1 MAEEGEQTVYAWE
14 TAPQEMRAEARRLAD
29 RLKELEAKDAA
40 ASARLAVIDR
50 RETFEKV
57 KGELGDAAKDVSL
70 EDLGETPLEQI
81 TATTLKVKATEKA
94 EARAAAETEM
104 AKALGFETVE
114 ELRAFRTDAETRR
127 QAQLASQTTTAQA
140 AMSGQNSQEIKKTV
154 DELAFEAFNANP
166 HLPHDERVAA
176 FLGASLGAQL
186 TEAEAAKGTKL

>member
-1 MAEEGEQTVYAWE
+1 MADEPTYDWS
-14 TAPQEMRAEARRLAD
+14 TAPKEMREAFEKMQAD
-29 RLKELEAKDAA
+29 TKELRDRDAA

-50 RETFEKV
+50 REAFDKV

-104 AKALGFETVE
+104 AKALGFENVE

-127 QAQLASQTTTAQA
+127 QAQLASQTTTAAA

-154 DELAFEAFNANP
+154 DEQAFEAFNANP

-176 FLGASLGAQL
+176 FLGASIGAQL
-186 TEAEAAKGTKL
+186 TEAEKEKGAKL

>member
-1 MAEEGEQTVYAWE
+1 MAEEPTYDWT
-14 TAPQEMRAEARRLAD
+14 TAPKEMREAFEKMQAD
-29 RLKELEAKDAA
+29 TKELRDRDAA

-50 RETFEKV
+50 REAFDKV

-94 EARAAAETEM
+94 EIQQAALAEL
-104 AKALGFETVE
+104 AKNAGFESVE
-114 ELRAFRTDAETRR
+114 AMQQFRAEADARKAATT
-127 QAQLASQTTTAQA
+127 AAQTTTAQA
-140 AMSGQNSQEIKKTV
+140 AMSGQNSPEIKKTV

>member
-1 MAEEGEQTVYAWE
+1 MADEPTYDWT
-14 TAPQEMRAEARRLAD
+14 TAPKEMREAFEKMQAD
-29 RLKELEAKDAA
+29 TKELRERDAA

-50 RETFEKV
+50 REAFEKV

-70 EDLGETPLEQI
+70 EDLGETRLEQI
-81 TATTLKVKATEKA
+81 TATTVKVKATEKA
-94 EARAAAETEM
+94 EARAAAESAM
-104 AKALGFETVE
+104 AEALGFENVE
-114 ELRAFRTDAETRR
+114 ELRAFRTEAETRR

-154 DELAFEAFNANP
+154 DEQAFEAFNANP

-186 TEAEAAKGTKL
+186 TEVEEAKGAKL

>member
-1 MAEEGEQTVYAWE
+1 MADEPTYDWT
-14 TAPQEMRAEARRLAD
+14 TAPKEMREAFEKMQAD
-29 RLKELEAKDAA
+29 TKELRERDAA

-50 RETFEKV
+50 REAFEKV

-81 TATTLKVKATEKA
+81 TATTLKVKATEKS

-104 AKALGFETVE
+104 AKALGFENVE

-127 QAQLASQTTTAQA
+127 QAQLASQSTTAQA

>member
-1 MAEEGEQTVYAWE
+1 MADEPTYDWS
-14 TAPQEMRAEARRLAD
+14 TAPKEMREAFEKMQAD
-29 RLKELEAKDAA
+29 TKELRDRDAA

-50 RETFEKV
+50 REAFDKV

-104 AKALGFETVE
+104 AKALGFENVE

-127 QAQLASQTTTAQA
+127 QAPLASQTTTAAA

-154 DELAFEAFNANP
+154 DEQAFEAFNANP

-176 FLGASLGAQL
+176 FLGASIGAQL
-186 TEAEAAKGTKL
+186 TEAEKEKGAKL

>member
-1 MAEEGEQTVYAWE
+1 MAEEPTYDRT
-14 TAPQEMRAEARRLAD
+14 TAPKEMREAFEKMQAD
-29 RLKELEAKDAA
+29 TKELRERDAA

-50 RETFEKV
+50 REAFEKV

-104 AKALGFETVE
+104 AKALGFENVE

-127 QAQLASQTTTAQA
+127 QAQLVSQTTTVQA

-186 TEAEAAKGTKL
+186 TEVEAAKGTKL

>member
-1 MAEEGEQTVYAWE
+1 MAEDDGINWD
-14 TAPQEMRAEARRLAD
+14 TAPEQFREAHKAQAATLKDLQEREAR
-29 RLKELEAKDAA
+29 AA
-40 ASARLAVIDR
+40 ARLAELDR
-50 RETFEKV
+50 KEAFEKV
-57 KGELGDAAKDVSL
+57 KGELGDTAKDVSL

-94 EARAAAETEM
+94 EARDKAEGEM
-104 AKALGFETVE
+104 AKALGFENAE
-114 ELRAFRTDAETRR
+114 ELRAFRIEAETRKN
-127 QAQLASQTTTAQA
+127 AQLASQTTTAQA

-166 HLPHDERVAA
+166 HLPHDERVTA